1 MDLSKKNI
9 FAKKSLYV
17 EKNQGSDPKFSKNYF
32 FPKFFF
38 LQKRSLKV
46 TKGQKSI
53 LYSNER
59 YLQMQSNGDLQKV
72 IQGHPRSR
80 KVKNRYFSENSSASR
95 VRRPDSRGGGGG
107 SFRVGGRANFYAGR
121 IAYSECEYISVFTE
135 FIVRFSIFYVFFYF
149 IIFYLF
155 FVIFFIYYL
164 FILISFFSI

>member
-9 FAKKSLYV
+9 FAKKSLNV
-17 EKNQGSDPKFSKNYF
+17 EKNQGSDPKFRKNYF

-46 TKGQKSI
+46 TKSQKSI

-95 VRRPDSRGGGGG
+95 VRRPESRGGGGG
-107 SFRVGGRANFYAGR
+107 SFRAGGRANFEAAR
-121 IAYSECEYISVFTE
+121 IAYSECEYISE
-135 FIVRFSIFYVFFYF
+135 FN
-149 IIFYLF
+149 
-155 FVIFFIYYL
+155 
-164 FILISFFSI
+164 